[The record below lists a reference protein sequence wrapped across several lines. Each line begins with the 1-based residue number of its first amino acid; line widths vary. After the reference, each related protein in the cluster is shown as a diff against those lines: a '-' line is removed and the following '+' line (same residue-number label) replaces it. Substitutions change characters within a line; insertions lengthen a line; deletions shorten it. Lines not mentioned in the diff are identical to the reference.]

1 MPLIQMVSPQ
11 LREFS
16 HCLSK
21 THLRRKSTRKSNER
35 IGLEGFR
42 KRAYGAKNTSGLE
55 LNLKARSRDSSLRKQ
70 PTFGDAT
77 TGFPAK

>member
-1 MPLIQMVSPQ
+1 MVSPQ

-21 THLRRKSTRKSNER
+21 THLQGKSTRKSNER
-35 IGLEGFR
+35 IGLEGLK
-42 KRAYGAKNTSGLE
+42 KRTYGAKNTSGKE
-55 LNLKARSRDSSLRKQ
+55 LNLNVRSRDSSLRKQ

>member
-1 MPLIQMVSPQ
+1 MVSPQ
-11 LREFS
+11 LRDFS

-21 THLRRKSTRKSNER
+21 TYLQGKATRKSNER
-35 IGLEGFR
+35 IGLVGLR
-42 KRAYGAKNTSGLE
+42 KRTYRSKNTSGKE

-77 TGFPAK
+77 TGFPAKWRLRN